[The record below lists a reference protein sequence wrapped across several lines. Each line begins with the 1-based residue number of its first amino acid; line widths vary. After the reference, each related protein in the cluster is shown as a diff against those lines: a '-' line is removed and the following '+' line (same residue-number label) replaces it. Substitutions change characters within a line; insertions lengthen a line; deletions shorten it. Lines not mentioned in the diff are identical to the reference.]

1 MGTYTRS
8 KSTNTGRYAL
18 NRSDQASR
26 YTSTEGSKSRIKDIV
41 EGWFGVRDAA
51 IIRKQNR

>member
-1 MGTYTRS
+1 QPNG
-8 KSTNTGRYAL
+8 YAVR
-18 NRSDQASR
+18 NSAKASR